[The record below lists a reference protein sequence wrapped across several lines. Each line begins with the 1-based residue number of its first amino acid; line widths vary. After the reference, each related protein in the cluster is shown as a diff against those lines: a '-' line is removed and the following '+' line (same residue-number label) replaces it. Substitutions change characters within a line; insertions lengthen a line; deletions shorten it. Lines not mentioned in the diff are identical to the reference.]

1 MNETQISCSD
11 LQCAKI
17 FSTGSDSTMSLCFN
31 KGFHYVLFS
40 KFPKTFSAG
49 EHFFKN
55 KGDLYSCWLHATFGS
70 YPLIL
75 WVEKELLFKA
85 VTTSMNLKFFN
96 HWEFKVSVRMYSWQS
111 LFTFL
116 FIRLSKVLINFGY
129 FAACSLFSSS
139 GYLKHTSI
147 STR

>member
-17 FSTGSDSTMSLCFN
+17 FPLARTQLWVYASIKAFIMFFFPN
-31 KGFHYVLFS
+31 FQRLFPPV
-40 KFPKTFSAG
+40 K
-49 EHFFKN
+49 HFYQQK
-55 KGDLYSCWLHATFGS
+55 HATFGS

>member
-49 EHFFKN
+49 E
-55 KGDLYSCWLHATFGS
+55 TFLS
-70 YPLIL
+70 TKVTYIHVDCMLRLDTTLIL

>member
-1 MNETQISCSD
+1 MICNAQRYFPLARTQLWVYASIKAFIMFFFPNFQR
-11 LQCAKI
+11 LFRRWNI
-17 FSTGSDSTMSLCFN
+17 FIN
-31 KGFHYVLFS
+31 KS
-40 KFPKTFSAG
+40 
-49 EHFFKN
+49 
-55 KGDLYSCWLHATFGS
+55 DLYSCWLHATFGS